1 MMRIKLL
8 KTKLNESKI
17 PYAKIISE
25 WNYKNIKFT
34 MPNLIVDMMNDIFNI
49 KNETEEYTYLLC
61 FSSQMSLIGI
71 FELSHGAINCSICNS
86 REVMFKAL
94 MCNSAKIAIVHN
106 HPSGFSNCSNSDI
119 ATAKE
124 IKEAGKIIKLPMV
137 DFIIVGDNNFCS
149 FLEQGLLDD

>member
-1 MMRIKLL
+1 MRIKLL

-34 MPNLIVDMMNDIFNI
+34 MPNLIVDMMNDIFDI

-124 IKEAGKIIKLPMV
+124 IKEAGKIMKLPMV